1 MLHSKLSV
9 SIVLYFYDIYIYIH
23 DIIATQNST
32 QTAHFWRG
40 NNKCKVIRWVKNG
53 YKMSQNIRLTK
64 FNNRLNP
71 FMDNGENWPNI
82 L

>member
-1 MLHSKLSV
+1 MLHSKVSV
-9 SIVLYFYDIYIYIH
+9 SIVLYFYDIYIYIY

-32 QTAHFWRG
+32 QIAYFWKG
-40 NNKCKVIRWVKNG
+40 NNKCKVICWVKNR

-71 FMDNGENWPNI
+71 FMDNGEN
-82 L
+82 